1 MDSIPASRYDARMI
15 YMLCRNRV
23 EDFTAWK
30 RVFDTHAGAHR
41 DAGLT
46 LRQVARGLDDPND
59 IYFTFEV
66 ASIDRAKAFISAP
79 EAADA
84 AKQTGVIEGDYRF
97 VELVGSYGS

>member
-1 MDSIPASRYDARMI
+1 MI

-30 RVFDTHAGAHR
+30 RVFDTHAAAHR

-46 LRQVARGLDDPND
+46 LRQLARGVEDPND
-59 IYFTFEV
+59 VYFAFEV

-79 EAADA
+79 AAGDA
-84 AKQTGVIEGDYRF
+84 GKQSGVLEGEYRF
-97 VELVGSYGS
+97 VELVGSYVS